1 MVKIRTVKV
10 VVIVEFLLMG
20 KDGLLNPS
28 LFAYMENA
36 ITYIMAASSWSRPFR
51 IHVRD
56 AKINTARVA
65 IYDLLTPL

>member
-36 ITYIMAASSWSRPFR
+36 ITYIMAASS
-51 IHVRD
+51 
-56 AKINTARVA
+56 
-65 IYDLLTPL
+65 